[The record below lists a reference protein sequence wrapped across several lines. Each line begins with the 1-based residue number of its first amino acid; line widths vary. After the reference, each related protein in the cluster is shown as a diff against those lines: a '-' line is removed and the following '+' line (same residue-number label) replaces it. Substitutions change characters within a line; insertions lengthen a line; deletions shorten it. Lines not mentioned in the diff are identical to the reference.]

1 MRRSRSD
8 NARFIGSC
16 LWVVLL
22 TTVGL
27 AAVGAR
33 QAVPTEAEY
42 GALMTE
48 IRLTVGDAEDHVD
61 ARYWPELGE
70 DLDKLNRM
78 FQQVEAFWTA
88 RGTEAAVGIATQA
101 IAALNDLG
109 DTAADQNQGGA
120 RAAVTALRGA
130 CRSCHENHREQTDD
144 GFRIKPGS

>member
-1 MRRSRSD
+1 MRRSQSD

-33 QAVPTEAEY
+33 QAAPTEAEY

-48 IRLTVGDAEDHVD
+48 IRFTVGDAEDHVD

-88 RGTEAAVGIATQA
+88 RGTEAAVGVAQEALVALKDVGDAGIAME
-101 IAALNDLG
+101 
-109 DTAADQNQGGA
+109 QGPA
-120 RAAVTALRGA
+120 RAAV
-130 CRSCHENHREQTDD
+130 
-144 GFRIKPGS
+144 